1 MEAMILRFK
10 PLKFESFMV
19 CFHLYD
25 VTFGWVKLTSG
36 LLMFLLLI
44 FHCQTREVNSS
55 QGNACNVNRLFQN
68 VISDAFLISDIGYLN
83 FNMLKNKQT
92 YIYIH
97 IRKYILYT
105 IYIYDIYTM
114 VVKFTQGLQQLE
126 CSSFETKQPTSDGG
140 PSGDIHLPKIHACR
154 PLRGPISKGKA
165 SCSKH
170 YFPGVKFEF
179 LEE

>member
-1 MEAMILRFK
+1 MILRFK

-105 IYIYDIYTM
+105 IYIYMIYILWLWNSLRDFSSLNVPVLKQSNQLQMADLQVTFTSR
-114 VVKFTQGLQQLE
+114 KFTHVD
-126 CSSFETKQPTSDGG
+126 P
-140 PSGDIHLPKIHACR
+140 
-154 PLRGPISKGKA
+154 
-165 SCSKH
+165 
-170 YFPGVKFEF
+170 
-179 LEE
+179 